1 MATIKVL
8 YGQEYVVNCVIQ
20 GVAYPHTPLVGWV
33 GCYRG
38 IMSIVY
44 G

>member
-8 YGQEYVVNCVIQ
+8 HGQEYVVNSVMHV
-20 GVAYPHTPLVGWV
+20 VADPHAPPVGWV

-38 IMSIVY
+38 IM
-44 G
+44 